1 MIKIQEKIVQGKD
14 IGFNRIILE
23 NKKVDMLILSHTNKK
38 DKLKQRDSGLNH
50 VLCNLAKQNNILLA
64 IDLNE
69 LIKTQDKPQNSS
81 QKFGI
86 LELEKSEGFSRKEK
100 ALILARMIQN
110 LKLMKKAKNKFKL
123 LNYKNK
129 SQAFS
134 FLLSLG
140 ASTEQAKEAVS

>member
-86 LELEKSEGFSRKEK
+86 LELEKSKGFSRKGK
-100 ALILARMIQN
+100 WIIDDN
-110 LKLMKKAKNKFKL
+110 LCWGCTSCYQMFPENIRV
-123 LNYKNK
+123 
-129 SQAFS
+129 
-134 FLLSLG
+134 
-140 ASTEQAKEAVS
+140 KEGK

>member
-110 LKLMKKAKNKFKL
+110 LKLMNKAKNKFKL

-140 ASTEQAKEAVS
+140 ASTEQAKE